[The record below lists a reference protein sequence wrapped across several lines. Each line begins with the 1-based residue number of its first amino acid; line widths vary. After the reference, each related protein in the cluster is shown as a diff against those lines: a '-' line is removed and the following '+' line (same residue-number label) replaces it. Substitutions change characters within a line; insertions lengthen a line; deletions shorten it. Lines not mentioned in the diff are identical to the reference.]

1 MSELVLHVG
10 DADFAAQ
17 VLESS
22 TPVLVDFWA
31 PWCAPCKAIGPIV
44 DELAKSYA
52 GRARVVK
59 VDLDQNPQ
67 VARQFQIRNL
77 PTLLLFK
84 GGKVEATQVGVPGN
98 IRALLTQMLDKAV
111 A

>member
-31 PWCAPCKAIGPIV
+31 EWCGPCKAIGPMV
-44 DELAKSYA
+44 DELAKTYA
-52 GRARVVK
+52 GKAKVVK
-59 VDLDQNPQ
+59 VNVDHNQQ
-67 VARQFQIRNL
+67 VARQFQIRGL

-84 GGKVEATQVGVPGN
+84 NGKVEATQMGAPGN
-98 IRALLTQMLDKAV
+98 LKALLTQMLDKAI